1 MKPADSRFPKKHT
14 VRYPFF
20 SSSPKKESTNMKVP
34 SPLKRK
40 LSASLPQFLS
50 FALPFLIVGAV
61 FALAGVYPF
70 GNGQIMAS
78 DGWHQYYPF
87 LLTLREK
94 LRTGGSLEYLRSIG
108 MGTNYA
114 PLYAYYLASPLNFLC
129 VLWPEKFMVEFFTL
143 MTMAKIAFAGYFF
156 TFFLRT
162 AYRKNEM
169 SMAFFSLMYAL
180 CSWVGGYYWN
190 IMWLDA
196 FAVLPLL
203 LAGMI
208 RLLRD
213 GRFRLY
219 IFALALCLW
228 SNYYVAF
235 ICCIFVLLCFFGYC
249 ICTWQG
255 GRNFLQR
262 FLSMAVCT
270 LLGAGLTAVLLV
282 PTLTAMQYTGSA
294 EGTQFNL
301 LAMNLPK
308 QFDGDLGD
316 LGFGGT
322 LTEKVLPSLI
332 PAFRRLFS
340 RFLTGYEPAAMT
352 GLPNVFCGFTAVIL
366 SVFFFCNKRIS
377 LREKL
382 VSLGLLLFLVLSL
395 IFRALDYVWHG
406 FHFPNSI
413 PYRFSFLVPFVLIC
427 MAYRSFCLMEDF
439 TYRKLAVILPVSLCF
454 LVSGYLLETM
464 RLRVL
469 VPTVAVLLGV
479 IAFFCIH
486 GKATSRKRVLCA
498 RLLLFAVILCEMTL
512 SFALGVKKVDT
523 SHRPSYP
530 LNGQEVQELLDYVE
544 ETDTDPYYRIEC
556 SYPQTLND
564 GALNGYY
571 GLSSFNSGAN
581 VNFLRFSRVFG
592 FASDSENNRSDY
604 YETSPFGN
612 TLAGLKYLI
621 DRDGTHRSSYN
632 SLVTAVGN
640 CNLLQNNSYLSLGFM
655 ANRELASYV
664 SPTENHN
671 ALIEQEILFHL
682 ATDLEEDLYKHL
694 SPAELTT
701 EEDCSLTGSE
711 QAYGFAFT
719 KPESKTTAQFSVD
732 YRVEEAG
739 LLLSYLQ
746 MPGSDSVTVTRNE
759 ENLITCASKVGVLLN
774 LGDVEAGD
782 LIRFTFTG
790 RRVHEGILT
799 LDVAL
804 QNSPVY
810 DLGMETLADE
820 TWVLTEA
827 SDTSLCGTVEA
838 QEDGLF
844 YSAIPYDPGWRAYVD
859 GEEVP
864 LAQTYD
870 PSREAVLLTD
880 ALISFPL
887 PEGTHTVELSYRSP
901 GLPAGLLLTL
911 LSATTLTILYLLRKR
926 KTKSTD
932 NESQVDS

>member
-1 MKPADSRFPKKHT
+1 MKD
-14 VRYPFF
+14 
-20 SSSPKKESTNMKVP
+20 P
-34 SPLKRK
+34 SPLKRR

-50 FALPFLIVGAV
+50 FALPFLIVGIV

-70 GNGQIMAS
+70 GSGQIMAS

-129 VLWPEKFMVEFFTL
+129 VLWPAKYMVEFFTL
-143 MTMAKIAFAGYFF
+143 MTMVKIAFAGYFF
-156 TFFLRT
+156 AFFLRT
-162 AYRKNEM
+162 AYRKNEI
-169 SMAFFSLMYAL
+169 SMAFFALMYAL

-196 FAVLPLL
+196 FAILPLL
-203 LAGMI
+203 LGAML
-208 RLLRD
+208 RLLRE
-213 GRFRLY
+213 GRFPLY

-255 GRNFLQR
+255 RREFLQR
-262 FLSMAVCT
+262 FLRMAVCT

-294 EGTQFNL
+294 EGTRFHL
-301 LAMNLPK
+301 LAMNLPR

-316 LGFGGT
+316 LGVWGT
-322 LTEKVLPSLI
+322 LTKKVLPSLI
-332 PAFRRLFS
+332 PAFRRAFS
-340 RFLTGYEPAAMT
+340 RFLTGYEPAAVT
-352 GLPNVFCGFTAVIL
+352 GLPNIFCGFTAVIL
-366 SVFFFCNKRIS
+366 SVFFFCNKKIS

-382 VSLGLLLFLVLSL
+382 VSLSLLLFLLFSL

-413 PYRFSFLVPFVLIC
+413 PYRFSFLIPFVLIC
-427 MAYRSFCLMEDF
+427 MAYRSFRLMEDF
-439 TYRKLAVILPVSLCF
+439 TYKKLAVILPVSAGF
-454 LVSGYLLETM
+454 LVSGWFLETM

-479 IAFFCIH
+479 TAFFCIH
-486 GKATSRKRVLCA
+486 GKASARSSKRVLCA
-498 RLLLFAVILCEMTL
+498 RLLLFSVILCEMTL

-523 SHRPSYP
+523 SHRHSYP
-530 LNGQEVQELLDYVE
+530 QDSRDVQELLSYVE
-544 ETDTDPYYRIEC
+544 ERDSDPYYRIEC

-604 YETSPFGN
+604 YETSPLGN
-612 TLAGLKYLI
+612 SLAGLKYLI
-621 DRDGTHRSSYN
+621 DREGNHRSSYN
-632 SLVTAVGN
+632 SLLATADN
-640 CNLLQNNSYLSLGFM
+640 CKLLQNNSYLSLGFM
-655 ANRELASYV
+655 ANSELASYV
-664 SPTENHN
+664 SPLEDHN
-671 ALIEQEILFHL
+671 ALTEQEKLFRL
-682 ATDLEEDLYKHL
+682 ATGLEQDLYKHML
-694 SPAELTT
+694 PTELTA
-701 EEDCSLTGSE
+701 EEDCSLTESE
-711 QAYGFAFT
+711 KAYGFEFV
-719 KPESKTTAQFSVD
+719 KPDSKTTAQFSVD
-732 YRVEEAG
+732 YTVEEAG

-746 MPGSDSVTVTRNE
+746 MPGSDSVNITRNG

-774 LGDVEAGD
+774 LGDVEGGD
-782 LIRFTFTG
+782 QIRFTFTA
-790 RRVHEGILT
+790 RRIHEGSLT

-804 QNSPVY
+804 QNSPVF
-810 DLGMETLADE
+810 DLGMQSLSDE
-820 TWVLTEA
+820 TWNLTEA
-827 SDTSLCGTVEA
+827 RDTYLCGTVEA
-838 QEDGLF
+838 QKDGLF
-844 YSAIPYDPGWRAYVD
+844 YSSIPYDPGWTAYVD
-859 GEEVP
+859 GEEFP

-870 PSREAVLLTD
+870 PSREDVLLTD

-887 PEGTHTVELSYRSP
+887 SAGTHTVELKYRSP
-901 GLPAGLLLTL
+901 GLLLGLLISL
-911 LSATTLTILYLLRKR
+911 LSALSLPCLYLLRKKKVKQTR
-926 KTKSTD
+926 DMKAKLTV
-932 NESQVDS
+932 ESG